1 MTNCCGEGQLRAYL
15 DGELLAIERAS
26 IGAHIASC
34 AACRAALEA
43 QRAAAA
49 QARALLPAPATIP
62 DPSAALAR
70 LRAAQGLAEPDGAQ
84 PTSRRLT
91 MPTFSSLRTVP
102 RSWLAGLAAVVAIAG
117 LLALPPV
124 RAAADQLLS
133 VFRVQKVVFMP
144 IDPARVQQ
152 LQSLKLDGGGLFIG
166 KPQSSSAP
174 PQSAA
179 SAGEAAQAAG
189 YTIAEPMQ
197 FPSAP
202 LNAEYTIMG
211 ARHEQVQV
219 NVAAARQV
227 LDLLDIHDV
236 SIPDALGTKPI
247 QVATEPFVAARYHG
261 ANYDMTLNQGR
272 SPSVTVPD
280 GVSLA
285 DLGKVALRV
294 LGTPPE
300 QAEIAS
306 RQINWSNTLI
316 FPFPADADNIRE
328 VTVNGEPALLVGGGG
343 RGDLHWQLYWQSGE
357 QLYMLSATGDSSL
370 RGEDLIAAL
379 ISTAESV
386 R

>member
-1 MTNCCGEGQLRAYL
+1 M
-15 DGELLAIERAS
+15 
-26 IGAHIASC
+26 
-34 AACRAALEA
+34 
-43 QRAAAA
+43 
-49 QARALLPAPATIP
+49 
-62 DPSAALAR
+62 PS
-70 LRAAQGLAEPDGAQ
+70 
-84 PTSRRLT
+84 
-91 MPTFSSLRTVP
+91 FSSLRTIQ
-102 RSWLAGLAAVVAIAG
+102 RSWLAGLAAVIAIAG
-117 LLALPPV
+117 LLMLPPV

-166 KPQSSSAP
+166 KPQSSSSA

-179 SAGEAAQAAG
+179 SAGDAAQVAG
-189 YTIAEPMQ
+189 YAIGQPSQ

-202 LNAEYTIMG
+202 LSTEYTVMG
-211 ARHEQVQV
+211 ARNEQIQV
-219 NVAAARQV
+219 NVAAARQM

-236 SIPDALGTKPI
+236 SIPDALGTQPI
-247 QVATEPFVAARYHG
+247 QVATEPFVAAHYHG
-261 ANYDMTLNQGR
+261 ADYDMTLNQGH

-280 GVSLA
+280 GVDLA

-300 QAEIAS
+300 QAEVAS

-328 VTVNGEPALLVGGGG
+328 VTVNGEPALLVGGGA
-343 RGDLHWQLYWQSGE
+343 RGDLHWQLYWQSNDR
-357 QLYMLSATGDSSL
+357 LYMLSATSSGGL